1 MSKYDFGYF
10 LEAGSTN
17 EWAFNN
23 IDSEKNVLEI
33 GPAIGNL
40 TYHLKTEKNCAV
52 DIVEIDE
59 DAGKKASEFSRTAL
73 LGLELGNLNS
83 DLWFNA
89 LKNNRYDYIVSLDVL
104 EHLNDPES
112 TLKRLKSLLKDDGH
126 ILLSVPN
133 IAHNSVMVGLL
144 QNRFEYTDIGLLDST
159 HVHFFAEESLKEMIS
174 NVELNVARFDAIL
187 KTPSETEQVFDYSNL
202 NSVYQGLLRN
212 RKSAEIYQFLVDV
225 VKKPVDT
232 VYSENFICGIK
243 DESKYVTKALINGES
258 KYTIERK
265 GQLGHICFEVN
276 IPEGVKAESVRL
288 VPLEQAGV
296 IKNLNAQAVAI
307 DGVKMPLTYN
317 WTSGQEITTG
327 NILVKKGSD
336 EVNYLI
342 QNEVSKVEF
351 EFDVSLGDES
361 SIDVSMNGLAQLR
374 NEKEQTE
381 LAFYKKKDECDD
393 LFYKKKDIEEQ
404 YQILQNQ
411 NKELLVHL
419 EELERIK
426 SKFVYKVY
434 SKLVGGIRKIW
445 KR

>member
-23 IDSEKNVLEI
+23 IDSGKNVLEI

-144 QNRFEYTDIGLLDST
+144 QNRFEYTDIGLLD
-159 HVHFFAEESLKEMIS
+159 
-174 NVELNVARFDAIL
+174 
-187 KTPSETEQVFDYSNL
+187 
-202 NSVYQGLLRN
+202 
-212 RKSAEIYQFLVDV
+212 
-225 VKKPVDT
+225 
-232 VYSENFICGIK
+232 
-243 DESKYVTKALINGES
+243 
-258 KYTIERK
+258 
-265 GQLGHICFEVN
+265 
-276 IPEGVKAESVRL
+276 
-288 VPLEQAGV
+288 
-296 IKNLNAQAVAI
+296 
-307 DGVKMPLTYN
+307 
-317 WTSGQEITTG
+317 
-327 NILVKKGSD
+327 
-336 EVNYLI
+336 
-342 QNEVSKVEF
+342 
-351 EFDVSLGDES
+351 
-361 SIDVSMNGLAQLR
+361 
-374 NEKEQTE
+374 
-381 LAFYKKKDECDD
+381 
-393 LFYKKKDIEEQ
+393 
-404 YQILQNQ
+404 
-411 NKELLVHL
+411 
-419 EELERIK
+419 
-426 SKFVYKVY
+426 
-434 SKLVGGIRKIW
+434 
-445 KR
+445 